1 MTYIYCFYQNKT
13 TGKCKNIGIA
23 TRWLCKHFLHG
34 LLIQRS
40 SSMPPWISISRPSFT
55 SRNTSLI
62 LLNLPHFLVFS
73 CSYSRLTNIL
83 AKICNS
89 NNQTYYTCWAKDK
102 LDHLWIKPI
111 YLELEWENNTIDIH
125 NSCKLDIYL
134 TSSKKYHCSQQFY
147 CHFFQLQHIFF
158 ASPVP
163 LFWHILK
170 RKS

>member
-1 MTYIYCFYQNKT
+1 MTFIYCFFQNKT

-62 LLNLPHFLVFS
+62 LLNLLHFLVFS

-89 NNQTYYTCWAKDK
+89 NNQTYYACWAKDK

-111 YLELEWENNTIDIH
+111 YLELEWEKWRNWT
-125 NSCKLDIYL
+125 
-134 TSSKKYHCSQQFY
+134 CSWFLPCPSLPCQARSGK
-147 CHFFQLQHIFF
+147 IF
-158 ASPVP
+158 
-163 LFWHILK
+163 WK
-170 RKS
+170 